1 MRAHRVYV
9 NDSPLDFM
17 TSADAAQFAAG
28 PGTEIISESSVS
40 MEELLKELSSG
51 STAQGIVCICDNP
64 DSAWRRWVNL
74 FTLSVAAGGVVRD
87 VGNRILVIFRRGK
100 WDLPKGKLDADE
112 SPGDAAV
119 REVSE
124 ECGIGELELGALLH
138 TTFHTYTEKKKRILK
153 KTYWYAM
160 VTKDTRK
167 PVPQED
173 EDIEAAEWMT
183 EEQVRSEFFA
193 NTYRSVREVL
203 EKAL

>member
-1 MRAHRVYV
+1 
-9 NDSPLDFM
+9 M
-17 TSADAAQFAAG
+17 TPVEAAKFTAG

-40 MEELLKELSSG
+40 MEQLLEGLSSG
-51 STAQGIVCICDNP
+51 NTAQGIVCVCDDP
-64 DSAWRRWVNL
+64 DNAWRRWVSL
-74 FTLSVAAGGVVRD
+74 FTLSVAAGGVVRNVD
-87 VGNRILVIFRRGK
+87 NRILVIFRRGK

-124 ECGIGELELGALLH
+124 ECGIGELQLGPLLH

-153 KTYWYAM
+153 KTYWYSM
-160 VTKDTRK
+160 GTTDVRK

-183 EEQVRSEFFA
+183 EEQVRSEFFG